1 MTQNTSFQKILGLW
15 YHRPLYP
22 IRAENGVKMEQAIFE
37 TFLSRFANTTVE
49 HSPVIIVLSC
59 EHKPMTIK
67 QPYIWGCE
75 VHNTLLWQ
83 WLLTSVRRFFFRPHL
98 THQLCLSAVSARVRF
113 FLRSGKISFPPPSC
127 EPPSLFISNVSSG
140 TEESL
145 FPPPWCRLQR
155 GIQMREPGEAS
166 WGSSIL
172 WRFAH
177 RNRLLSQQERAG
189 VSWPRVRFCLS
200 LLQDF
205 IKKHKNTQTKNTSSS
220 ALSCNSIIHTSL
232 LQGDLSRNSQG
243 CRIETPRKR
252 GLSAEIL
259 VEV

>member
-1 MTQNTSFQKILGLW
+1 MK
-15 YHRPLYP
+15 
-22 IRAENGVKMEQAIFE
+22 
-37 TFLSRFANTTVE
+37 
-49 HSPVIIVLSC
+49 
-59 EHKPMTIK
+59 
-67 QPYIWGCE
+67 
-75 VHNTLLWQ
+75 
-83 WLLTSVRRFFFRPHL
+83 FFFFVFVLVWGGGGGSFGNKLFLRRPFQDL
-98 THQLCLSAVSARVRF
+98 QTRQSNLLLLLLFCPVNINQWQSSNPTFEAVKYTTLYSDSDYWLVFADFSFALIWCISSVYLPSARGSDSSWEVEKF
-113 FLRSGKISFPPPSC
+113 HSPPPSC

-140 TEESL
+140 TEEPL

-172 WRFAH
+172 RRFAH

-259 VEV
+259 AEV